1 MSWKLSLPLPALIFL
16 GALLAVPAILQAQ
29 SIVLITLAVIS
40 VGEGEAGEI
49 LWVDSTPG
57 SQERRIFQ
65 AWLTLQNGGP
75 SASSCQQTVQ
85 VPVTPTPGL
94 NSLTIYKDGT
104 QLFVNDAMVLD
115 SLDPC
120 FDGPTRI
127 VFHVRVPGSAAPQ
140 TTSGQDPVDPDG
152 PRLGL
157 PNLKYQAVI
166 DRATGA
172 TRAAGLLPGTGYQ
185 YGETEI
191 LE

>member
-1 MSWKLSLPLPALIFL
+1 MSWKLPPHLPVLLFLATLLSIPAM
-16 GALLAVPAILQAQ
+16 LQAQ
-29 SIVLITLAVIS
+29 SIVLITFAVIS

-49 LWVDSTPG
+49 LWVDSTPS
-57 SQERRIFQ
+57 SQEMRTFQ
-65 AWLTLQNGGP
+65 AWLTLQKGSP

-94 NSLTIYKDGT
+94 NGLTIYKDGT

-115 SLDPC
+115 NLDPC
-120 FDGPTRI
+120 FNGPTRL
-127 VFHVRVPGSAAPQ
+127 VFHVRAPRSAAPQ

-157 PNLKYQAVI
+157 PNLVYQAVV

-172 TRAAGLLPGTGYQ
+172 TRASGLLPGTGYQ